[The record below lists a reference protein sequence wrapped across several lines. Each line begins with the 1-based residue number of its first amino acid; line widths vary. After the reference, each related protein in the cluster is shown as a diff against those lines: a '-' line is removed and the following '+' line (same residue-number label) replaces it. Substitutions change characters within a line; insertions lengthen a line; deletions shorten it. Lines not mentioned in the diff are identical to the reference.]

1 MAKTTYRKKIKNGNE
16 YYFFRLRH
24 KNLKKPKDIY
34 AATVKDLDLKIKTLT
49 NELDNGL
56 VSNKEYFETFFTN
69 WLFDMHFINLK
80 PSTKEKYEGLYRN
93 YIKDSSL
100 SNIKIKDISLMDI
113 QKYYNGLLKK
123 GSSVNCILNINK
135 LIAPCIRY
143 AYNNNLLIKDFTK
156 AIILP
161 KEDEHTKLNKQNQIV
176 PFSLEEQQRFIVAIK
191 NHELEMLFITALNT
205 GLRQGELFA
214 LTWNDINFD
223 RGYVNINK
231 TSKSVASVSRE
242 GRSNLRV
249 QIQTPKTL
257 NSIRRVK
264 LPQFLIDRL
273 KSYKLK
279 QSEQKLQLANMY
291 EDNNLVFCNPF
302 GRYLDSSNVRKRLN
316 KIIDNIN
323 LNEKDKSKHITH
335 RKFHDL
341 RHTYATRLF
350 ELGEEP
356 KTVQMLLGHSDISV
370 TLNTYTHVL
379 DDIKDKAVSKLDE
392 LYKTM
397 G

>member
-1 MAKTTYRKKIKNGNE
+1 MAKTTYKKKLKNGKE
-16 YYFFRLRH
+16 YYFYRLRH
-24 KNLKKPKDIY
+24 ENLKKPKDLY
-34 AATVKDLDLKIKTLT
+34 ATSVKELDEKIKALT
-49 NELDNGL
+49 NELDNGITN
-56 VSNKEYFETFFTN
+56 NKEYFDTFFTN
-69 WLFDMHFINLK
+69 WLFDVHFINLK
-80 PSTKEKYEGLYRN
+80 PSTKERYEGLYRN

-100 SNIKIKDISLMDI
+100 SRIKVKDLSLMDV
-113 QKYYNGLLKK
+113 QEYYNGLLKK
-123 GSSVNCILNINK
+123 KNSVNCVLNLHK
-135 LIAPCIRY
+135 LLAPCIRY

-161 KEDEHTKLNKQNQIV
+161 KEDEQTKLNKQNQIV
-176 PFSLEEQQRFIVAIK
+176 PFTLEEQQRFIAAIK
-191 NHELEMLFITALNT
+191 DHELEMLFITALNT

-231 TSKSVASVSRE
+231 TAKNVANVSRE
-242 GRSNLRV
+242 GRSDLRV
-249 QIQTPKTL
+249 QIQTPKTS

-264 LPQFLIDRL
+264 LPQFLIDKL

-279 QSEQKLQLANMY
+279 QAEQKLQLANMY
-291 EDNNLVFCNPF
+291 QDNNLVFCNPF
-302 GRYLDSSNVRKRLN
+302 GKYLDSSNVRKRLN

-323 LNEKDKSKHITH
+323 LNEKDKSKHISH

-356 KTVQMLLGHSDISV
+356 KTVQMLLGHSNISI

-379 DDIKDKAVSKLDE
+379 DDIKDKAVSKLDD
-392 LYKTM
+392 LFHTM

>member
-1 MAKTTYRKKIKNGNE
+1 MAKTTYRKKIKNGKE

-49 NELDNGL
+49 NELDNGII
-56 VSNKEYFETFFTN
+56 SNKEFFEPFFTN
-69 WLFDMHFINLK
+69 WLFDVHFINLK

-93 YIKDSSL
+93 YIKNSTL
-100 SNIKIKDISLMDI
+100 SCIKVKDIALMDI
-113 QKYYNGLLKK
+113 QEYYNNLLEKK
-123 GSSVNCILNINK
+123 CSVNCILNINK

-161 KEDEHTKLNKQNQIV
+161 KEDEQTKLNKQNQII
-176 PFSLEEQQRFIVAIK
+176 PFTLEEQQRFIAAIK
-191 NHELEMLFITALNT
+191 DHELEMLFITALNT

-214 LTWNDINFD
+214 LTWNDINFAK
-223 RGYVNINK
+223 GYFNVNK
-231 TSKSVASVSRE
+231 TAKNVAIVSRE
-242 GRSNLRV
+242 GRSKSKV
-249 QIQTPKTL
+249 QIQTPKTS
-257 NSIRRVK
+257 NSVRKVK

-279 QSEQKLQLANMY
+279 QSEQKLRLANLY
-291 EDNNLVFCNPF
+291 EDNNLVFCNSF
-302 GRYLDSSNVRKRLN
+302 GKYLDSGNVRKRFN
-316 KIIDNIN
+316 KIIDIIN
-323 LNEKDKSKHITH
+323 SNEKDSSKHIAH

-379 DDIKDKAVSKLDE
+379 DDIKDKAVSKLDN